1 MHIIVAGGGMIG
13 EQVARA
19 LSVGE
24 TTVSVVELDPTRA
37 ADLTARG
44 LHVVSGSASS
54 PRRLEA
60 AGALR
65 ADVLVASTGRDEENL
80 VIAAL
85 ARRHFAIA
93 RVVATVRDEANRW
106 LYDQSWGVDAA
117 FSSATALV
125 ALIESA
131 TGSARALRLT
141 ELPDEGLV
149 IMEVNVT
156 DASRALGQ
164 PVASLSLGAGTLVAV
179 VRAGAVL
186 APDPT
191 LYLARGDRAL
201 IVTAP
206 DGEPTV
212 RDAFYDAEEASA

>member
-1 MHIIVAGGGMIG
+1 MHLIVAGGGTIG

-19 LSVGE
+19 LNTGD
-24 TTVSVVELDPTRA
+24 TTVSVVELDPARA

-44 LHVVSGSASS
+44 LHVVLGNASA

-85 ARRHFAIA
+85 AHRHFAIA
-93 RVVATVRDEANRW
+93 RVVATVRDDANRW
-106 LYDQSWGVDAA
+106 LYDESWGVDAA

-141 ELPDEGLV
+141 EIPGEGLV
-149 IMEVNVT
+149 LMEVNVT
-156 DASRALGQ
+156 SASRVLDHPVTAL
-164 PVASLSLGAGTLVAV
+164 PLTRGTLVAV

-186 APDPT
+186 VPDAT
-191 LYLARGDRAL
+191 LRLQRGDRAL
-201 IVTAP
+201 VLTAP
-206 DGEPTV
+206 GDEPAV
-212 RDAFYDAEEASA
+212 RDAFYDHGGAEA